1 MAMTAQAA
9 QLEKSGD
16 LKQALELRTAA
27 GHLAAQY
34 SLQNSFAGKIGHVI
48 EPVIAP
54 LGYDWQI
61 GIGIISS
68 FAAREV
74 IVSTLAIVYGVG
86 KDAAENNQ
94 SSLYSTLRQAKRTDG
109 APIFNTATCASLLV
123 FYILAAQC
131 LSTTAVVRRETNSW
145 KWPLFQIAYMTSLAY
160 VAALV
165 VYQTLRQLGYA

>member
-1 MAMTAQAA
+1 M
-9 QLEKSGD
+9 
-16 LKQALELRTAA
+16 
-27 GHLAAQY
+27 
-34 SLQNSFAGKIGHVI
+34 I

-54 LGYDWQI
+54 LGFDWQI

-94 SSLYSTLRQAKRTDG
+94 RSLYSTLQHARRTDG
-109 APIFNTATCASLLV
+109 TPIFNTATCASLLV

-145 KWPLFQIAYMTSLAY
+145 KWPLFQIGYMTGLAY
-160 VAALV
+160 LAALL
-165 VYQTLRQLGYA
+165 VYQGLRHLAAA